1 MKNIFRIL
9 PLVFAVVFVSC
20 TKEEIA
26 PSTPGT
32 SSMVHVEYRVHANSG
47 RMTVYQLIPSQGVLA
62 EEKIEINRT
71 DYSVEFDVLQG
82 SLVRVSATNSMP
94 GPDEVITE
102 IYVNDVLLA
111 SGTAN
116 APGAMAKAEG
126 IAR

>member
-9 PLVFAVVFVSC
+9 PLVFAVVFASC

-26 PSTPGT
+26 PLTPGVP
-32 SSMVHVEYRVHANSG
+32 SMVHVEYRVHANSG
-47 RMTVYQLIPSQGVLA
+47 RMTVHQLVPSQGVLA
-62 EEKIEINRT
+62 EEKVEINRSE
-71 DYSVEFDVLQG
+71 YSYEFDVLQG
-82 SLVRVSATNSMP
+82 TFVSVTGTNSMP

-111 SGTAN
+111 TGSAN
-116 APGAMAKAEG
+116 APGAVAKAEG

>member
-1 MKNIFRIL
+1 
-9 PLVFAVVFVSC
+9 
-20 TKEEIA
+20 
-26 PSTPGT
+26 
-32 SSMVHVEYRVHANSG
+32 MVHVEYRVHANSG
-47 RMTVYQLIPSQGVLA
+47 RMTIYQFIPSQGVLA